1 MLLAHGT
8 GTRFAR
14 LALTVA
20 ATLALAA
27 PAAAQSDKARGQADK
42 KVEVTPVAPAPA
54 PASDPAPVETKSEK
68 APAAAPGKAKKAP
81 VPAPSASAPTTR
93 PKRAGGAKRTA
104 GSRRSGRARA
114 PATPVRSRSRG
125 SGVPAIAEQ
134 RRSARAAAALA
145 AERRARR
152 GRERSNAAVPL
163 DQPPAPDDRSG
174 FVLAAAAEDVVEVI
188 PGGLLLA
195 LAGLIALTVTLC
207 LRSFLIERRRNEAL
221 QASYEGTAHALATAV
236 EAKDD
241 TTGNHI
247 GRVRDLGLLLAREL
261 APREARDPQMA
272 YGFLLHD
279 IGKLAVPDA
288 VLCKPGRLD
297 DHEWT
302 LMRRHCD
309 EGVRILSGVPFLDRA
324 IEVVRHHHERW
335 DGAGYP
341 DGLAGE
347 EIPLWARMFAVV
359 DTLDAITSSRPYRP
373 RQSLDVALEEI
384 RRCAGSQFDPRVVDA
399 LERLDRERLEALL
412 EPAREA
418 SDAVEQRG
426 LVTQPHTAV
435 PA

>member
-1 MLLAHGT
+1 M
-8 GTRFAR
+8 TRFIRILVTA
-14 LALTVA
+14 A

-27 PAAAQSDKARGQADK
+27 PAAAQSDKARGQTDK
-42 KVEVTPVAPAPA
+42 EVKEIAPVAPVDPAPA
-54 PASDPAPVETKSEK
+54 PAKDPAPVETKSEK
-68 APAAAPGKAKKAP
+68 APAEAPGQAKKAP
-81 VPAPSASAPTTR
+81 APGPAASAPATR
-93 PKRAGGAKRTA
+93 PKRTSRATRAT
-104 GSRRSGRARA
+104 GSRGANRSGRSRA

-125 SGVPAIAEQ
+125 SGVPAIAEE
-134 RRSARAAAALA
+134 RRSERAEAALA
-145 AERRARR
+145 AQRRARR
-152 GRERSNAAVPL
+152 ARERSNAAVPL

-188 PGGLLLA
+188 PGNLLLA
-195 LAGLIALTVTLC
+195 LAGLIALTIILC

-247 GRVRDLGLLLAREL
+247 GRVRDLGLLLAREV

-373 RQSLDVALEEI
+373 RQPLDVALEEI
-384 RRCAGSQFDPRVVDA
+384 RRCAGKQFDPRVVDA
-399 LERLDRERLEALL
+399 LERLDREQIEALL
-412 EPAREA
+412 EPAREVGDEI
-418 SDAVEQRG
+418 SQRE
-426 LVTQPHTAV
+426 LVTQPQTVVTA
-435 PA
+435 